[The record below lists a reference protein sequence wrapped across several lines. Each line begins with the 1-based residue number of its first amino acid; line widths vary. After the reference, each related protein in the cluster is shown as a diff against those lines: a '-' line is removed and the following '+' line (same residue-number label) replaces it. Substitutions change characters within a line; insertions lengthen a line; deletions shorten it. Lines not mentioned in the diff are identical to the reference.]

1 MAWIDT
7 LLDATFR
14 GVTFDCVSAGDA
26 QQYALV
32 EHDYPYVAGVDV
44 EDMGAHARK
53 ISLRAVF
60 YGADYETQMQSFI
73 AALDGLNADA
83 IPHPAYPNGGWLQHP
98 VFGMLFCQVASYRV
112 AHEADTVDEA
122 QLEIEFVE
130 STPAA
135 PFFSR
140 ELAVQKAEAVAQY
153 GMAATAATI
162 DSFGAIVDRMRNPLT
177 ALDGLRSALMGPLL
191 GITRQ
196 AGVLLS
202 GLDVLAYPRAWGN
215 DIAALVGGILD
226 VQQFGSTLLADWSS
240 VQSNLNAFS
249 IFYAPP
255 VIPPA
260 PISYGNPPSEAQGIA
275 AAAATVQV
283 NTASGLASAAGLL
296 LTTEATRPTLSPVQI
311 EAVANTTRNAIEAA
325 ITQVRAIYGVE
336 QGRAI
341 TEPLKDQALAVQEA
355 ARAIIVT
362 RPPLIQR
369 TVEAD
374 GNFRLLAHLWY
385 SDHTRAIEL
394 YRLNGARSPFVR
406 QGEVVSG
413 YAR

>member
-14 GVTFDCVSAGDA
+14 GVTFDCVGASDA
-26 QQYALV
+26 VQRALV
-32 EHDYPYVAGVDV
+32 EHDYPYVAGADV

-60 YGADYETQMQSFI
+60 YGADYETRMQVFI
-73 AALDGLNADA
+73 AALDGLNSDSIPDA
-83 IPHPAYPNGGWLQHP
+83 ASPLGGWLQHP
-98 VFGMLFCQVASYRV
+98 VFGMMFCQVASYRV
-112 AHEADTVDEA
+112 AHEAETVDEA

-135 PFFSR
+135 PFFGR
-140 ELAVQKAEAVAQY
+140 ELAVQKAEAITQHAQS
-153 GMAATAATI
+153 ATAAATENLG
-162 DSFGAIVDRMRNPLT
+162 STVERTRNPL
-177 ALDGLRSALMGPLL
+177 AVLDGLRSALMGPLL
-191 GITRQ
+191 GVTRA

-215 DIAALVGGILD
+215 DISALVNGILD
-226 VQQFGSTLLADWSS
+226 LRQFGSNLLADWANI
-240 VQSNLNAFS
+240 QNDLNAFA
-249 IFYAPP
+249 IFSRPP
-255 VIPPA
+255 GALPYSPA
-260 PISYGNPPSEAQGIA
+260 EAAGIA
-275 AAAATVQV
+275 AVAATVQV
-283 NTASGLASAAGLL
+283 NTAAGLANAAGLVL
-296 LTTEATRPTLSPVQI
+296 AAEATTPTLTPTQI
-311 EAVANTTRNAIEAA
+311 EAVAATARAAIEAA
-325 ITQVRAIYGVE
+325 IIQVRAVYGIE
-336 QGRAI
+336 KGRAI

-362 RPPLIQR
+362 RPPLIRR

-385 SDHTRAIEL
+385 SDHSRAPEL

-406 QGEVVSG
+406 QGEVVNA
-413 YAR
+413 YAK

>member
-32 EHDYPYVAGVDV
+32 EHDYPYVAGADV

-202 GLDVLAYPRAWGN
+202 PPTPPLRSAASSLSTANWMPRAPRKSPPTSSSN
-215 DIAALVGGILD
+215 SSLRRALPKL
-226 VQQFGSTLLADWSS
+226 
-240 VQSNLNAFS
+240 
-249 IFYAPP
+249 
-255 VIPPA
+255 
-260 PISYGNPPSEAQGIA
+260 
-275 AAAATVQV
+275 
-283 NTASGLASAAGLL
+283 
-296 LTTEATRPTLSPVQI
+296 R
-311 EAVANTTRNAIEAA
+311 
-325 ITQVRAIYGVE
+325 
-336 QGRAI
+336 
-341 TEPLKDQALAVQEA
+341 
-355 ARAIIVT
+355 
-362 RPPLIQR
+362 
-369 TVEAD
+369 
-374 GNFRLLAHLWY
+374 
-385 SDHTRAIEL
+385 
-394 YRLNGARSPFVR
+394 
-406 QGEVVSG
+406 
-413 YAR
+413 

>member
-7 LLDATFR
+7 LLDASFR
-14 GVTFDCVSAGDA
+14 GVTFECVGTSDA
-26 QQYALV
+26 LQRALV
-32 EHDYPYVAGVDV
+32 EHSYPYVAGSNV
-44 EDMGAHARK
+44 EDMGAQARHV
-53 ISLRAVF
+53 SLRAVF
-60 YGADYETQMQSFI
+60 YGADYETRMQSFI
-73 AALDGLNADA
+73 AALDGADA
-83 IPHPAYPNGGWLQHP
+83 TLATTDAAKGGWLQHP

-153 GMAATAATI
+153 GMAATASAI

-226 VQQFGSTLLADWSS
+226 MQQFGSTLLADWSS

-249 IFYAPP
+249 IFSAPP

-260 PISYGNPPSEAQGIA
+260 PISYGNTPSEAQGIA

>member
-14 GVTFDCVSAGDA
+14 GVTFDCVSASDA

-32 EHDYPYVAGVDV
+32 EHDYPYVAGADV

-60 YGADYETQMQSFI
+60 YGADYEARLQVFI
-73 AALDGLNADA
+73 AALDGLNSDA
-83 IPHPAYPNGGWLQHP
+83 IPDVASSNGGWLQHP

-112 AHEADTVDEA
+112 AHDAEAVDQA
-122 QLEIEFVE
+122 TLEIEFVE

-135 PFFSR
+135 PFFMR
-140 ELAVQKAEAVAQY
+140 ELAVQKAEAVAQH
-153 GMAATAATI
+153 GTAATAAATEAVG
-162 DSFGAIVDRMRNPLT
+162 STVDKMRNPLA

-202 GLDVLAYPRAWGN
+202 GLDVLAFPRAWGN
-215 DIAALVGGILD
+215 DISALVNGILD
-226 VQQFGSTLLADWSS
+226 IRQFGNSLLADWASI
-240 VQSNLNAFS
+240 QNDLNAFA
-249 IFYAPP
+249 IFSRPP
-255 VIPPA
+255 GTLPYSA
-260 PISYGNPPSEAQGIA
+260 AEAAGMA
-275 AAAATVQV
+275 AVAATVQV
-283 NTASGLASAAGLL
+283 NTAAGLANAAGLL
-296 LTTEATRPTLSPVQI
+296 LAAEATTPTLTPVQI

-362 RPPLIQR
+362 RPPLIRR

-374 GNFRLLAHLWY
+374 GNYRLLAHLWY
-385 SDHTRAIEL
+385 DDHSRAPEL

-406 QGEVVSG
+406 QGEVVNA